1 MSQDFERIRENKPH
15 LTISSITTYAAHVKR
30 VRKVSPELREGEVL
44 KYLDTLKPTIAN
56 QLISAI
62 VALKPEFA
70 VHVARYRKTA
80 EQLRAENAQK
90 STAKQRENWVTV
102 ASIKR
107 ATRLMRREINQFG
120 FRDHRLVMAYLTWA
134 IMLEHT
140 MRNDLPSVKV
150 AETTADFKPGGNF
163 YIVSKG
169 ELWMSDFKTKR
180 AFRNRGLLPLKL
192 GLSKSL
198 RTFIFRYLR
207 ERKPSAYLISHD
219 NGRPFS
225 KAGFRNL
232 MTSSSK
238 RYLGKRVGST
248 MLRHIVLSEFLKRDP
263 SLKERRAK
271 ARSMMQTSLETRL
284 SYQIRDVL
292 G

>member
-1 MSQDFERIRENKPH
+1 MSESEIIRANKPH
-15 LTISSITTYAAHVKR
+15 ITNSSINTYVAHIKR

-80 EQLRAENAQK
+80 EQLRLDNAQK

-107 ATRLMRREINQFG
+107 AVRLMRREINQFG
-120 FRDHRLVMAYLTWA
+120 FRDHRLGMAYLTWA

-140 MRNDLPSVKV
+140 MRNDLPSVKI
-150 AETTADFKPGGNF
+150 AQTTADYKDGGNF

-180 AFRNRGLLPLKL
+180 AFKNRGLLPLKL
-192 GLSKSL
+192 KLQKSL
-198 RTFIFRYLR
+198 KMFILKYIRQ
-207 ERKPSAYLISHD
+207 RKPSDYLISHD

-232 MTSSSK
+232 MTSSSE

-271 ARSMMQTSLETRL
+271 ARSMMQTSLETQM
-284 SYQIRDVL
+284 SYQIRDVS